1 MQTVY
6 YPQSSENNF
15 LVYVCDDS
23 GSVTTLTNLTA
34 IPSYDMQ
41 RCDFVAKSYPVILE
55 DVMGFDDEDNEYDA
69 VFLCIDRDTSELVAV
84 YLTSEVTVE
93 AMAYYFEHVAIVT
106 KFIVVDEIPRQVDHM
121 APHEGFYRIGDAS
134 LQLLLRKEDS
144 LLFRAF
150 PIVEY
155 KGSMYALYVYY
166 ENNPSKVT
174 VFVADITDTSTKYVV
189 EERNAAIDEVFSSRG
204 RSRYYYHDNRS
215 VVKIIET
222 TLERNEVDYL

>member
-1 MQTVY
+1 
-6 YPQSSENNF
+6 
-15 LVYVCDDS
+15 
-23 GSVTTLTNLTA
+23 
-34 IPSYDMQ
+34 
-41 RCDFVAKSYPVILE
+41 
-55 DVMGFDDEDNEYDA
+55 MGFDDEENEYTS
-69 VFLCIDRDTSELVAV
+69 VFFGIHRSSGELVAV
-84 YLTSEVTVE
+84 YLGDEATVE
-93 AMAYYFEHVAIVT
+93 AMAHYFAPVAVVT

-155 KGSMYALYVYY
+155 KGSMYSLYVLYH
-166 ENNPSKVT
+166 ENNPTKIKI
-174 VFVADITDTSTKYVV
+174 FVADITDTSTKYVV

-204 RSRYYYHDNRS
+204 RSRYYYHDNRLI
-215 VVKIIET
+215 VDLVKN